1 MHIFLGALDGC
12 LTLIA
17 HRAFALFQHLTRLGD
32 VRVDLAAQL
41 FGLATC
47 SFLRVLEQA
56 FGVADQG
63 MELDQ
68 GVLRSL
74 QVAAMG
80 RRVDKGR
87 VLPAGPSGIGVL
99 SLVPKVD
106 SVDIRSSFSE
116 SSGDERSRCLKFRAC
131 CRCKGSRFVGDI
143 RLIEVGR
150 RKIGSSL
157 WQIWKITKRKPAE
170 AGFLF

>member
-1 MHIFLGALDGC
+1 MN
-12 LTLIA
+12 
-17 HRAFALFQHLTRLGD
+17 D
-32 VRVDLAAQL
+32 VNADL
-41 FGLATC
+41 LA
-47 SFLRVLEQA
+47 
-56 FGVADQG
+56 
-63 MELDQ
+63 
-68 GVLRSL
+68 
-74 QVAAMG
+74 
-80 RRVDKGR
+80 
-87 VLPAGPSGIGVL
+87 GVL

-170 AGFLF
+170 AGFLVLQHDRAIAANYISGMV